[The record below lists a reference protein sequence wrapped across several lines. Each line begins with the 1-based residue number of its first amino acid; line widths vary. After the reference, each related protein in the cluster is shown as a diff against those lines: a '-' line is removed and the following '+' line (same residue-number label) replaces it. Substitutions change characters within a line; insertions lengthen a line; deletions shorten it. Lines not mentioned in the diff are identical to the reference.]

1 MLRSLPRL
9 SFALTA
15 AALLALTGCS
25 GGGSSGGGAQ
35 ASAAVSSSSP
45 TQTTSAATTSSATT
59 TPAVPSATQGP
70 VDPATTITVVAGGF
84 SPSGAAS
91 SAAYGIDDVSP
102 IIEGIAVKLGVP
114 SATTSPLAPNQ
125 VTEVAYYGS
134 QPPAY
139 YSATDLAEVDAAE
152 RGAPR
157 YALIVAK
164 HIREVIRRSGARH
177 VNLVGASF
185 GGVITRTIIE
195 HDLEG
200 LASGGWIV
208 RWLTLE
214 GTAGG
219 VWVATRVANDPTLA
233 AAARLI
239 APDPSDVATMSYS
252 HVEASFQTPDAGR
265 SLSPFFANIVVGFQV
280 STSHDLNQQALR
292 IASGLPND
300 GVLLVRDQAI
310 TLDARPRGPAIVL
323 TDSDHDSARTHEGLA
338 TDVANF
344 IRSSRRA
351 RVRLIEATVADPGE
365 SILFGQ
371 GEVSFSATLR
381 SPEALREWNSTTPI
395 ATLSRRFGTAP
406 WARFDPGQTQ
416 TLDADLFDWFVAPD
430 EQTLTLE
437 VVAEQVDF
445 NTYYN
450 VIENPLDE
458 AQGIETLSFDLP
470 VAAVGTQRYTV
481 TNGGVSLVVEVEV
494 FEELPGR
501 PQ

>member
-1 MLRSLPRL
+1 MFRPLSRL
-9 SFALTA
+9 SLAALTSS
-15 AALLALTGCS
+15 ALVALAGCS
-25 GGGSSGGGAQ
+25 GGGSGGGGGQQ

-45 TQTTSAATTSSATT
+45 TQTTSSTDTTPAPVSSAT
-59 TPAVPSATQGP
+59 SGP
-70 VDPATTITVVAGGF
+70 VDPATTVTVVAGGF

-91 SAAYGIDDVSP
+91 SAAYGVDDVSP

-114 SATTSPLAPNQ
+114 SSTTSPLAPNQ

-134 QPPAY
+134 QAPAY
-139 YSATDLAEVDAAE
+139 YTAADLAEVDAAE

-239 APDPSDVATMSYS
+239 APDPSDVATMSYG

-265 SLSPFFANIVVGFQV
+265 SVSPFFANIVVGFQV
-280 STSHDLNQQALR
+280 STGHDLNQQALR
-292 IASGLPND
+292 IASGVPND

-323 TDSDHDSARTHEGLA
+323 TDSNHDSARTHEGLA

-344 IRSSRRA
+344 VRSSRRA

-365 SILFGQ
+365 NILFGA

-416 TLDADLFDWFVAPD
+416 TLDADLFDWFVAPG
-430 EQTLTLE
+430 EQTLSLE
-437 VVAEQVDF
+437 VQAEQVDF
-445 NTYYN
+445 NTYFN

-458 AQGIETLSFDLP
+458 AQALETLTFDLP
-470 VAAVGTQRYTV
+470 VGTPGTERYTIQS
-481 TNGGVSLVVEVEV
+481 GGVSVIVEVEI

>member
-1 MLRSLPRL
+1 MFRPLRSSLLLALPCL
-9 SFALTA
+9 I
-15 AALLALTGCS
+15 ALTGCS
-25 GGGSSGGGAQ
+25 GGGSGGGGAQ

-45 TQTTSAATTSSATT
+45 TQTTSSSDTVATAPVS
-59 TPAVPSATQGP
+59 SATQGP

-91 SAAYGIDDVSP
+91 SAAYGVDDVSP
-102 IIEGIAVKLGVP
+102 IIEGIAIKLGVP
-114 SATTSPLAPNQ
+114 SSTTSPLAPNQ

-139 YSATDLAEVDAAE
+139 YSAADQAQVDAAE

-239 APDPSDVATMSYS
+239 APDPSDVATMSYD

-292 IASGLPND
+292 VASGQPND

-338 TDVANF
+338 ADVANF
-344 IRSSRRA
+344 VRSSRRA

-365 SILFGQ
+365 SILFGA

-381 SPEALREWNSTTPI
+381 SPEALREWNTTTPI

-406 WARFDPGQTQ
+406 WAEFDPGQTR
-416 TLDADLFDWFVAPD
+416 TLDADLFDWFVAPG
-430 EQTLTLE
+430 EQTLTLQVE
-437 VVAEQVDF
+437 AEQVDF

-450 VIENPLDE
+450 VIENPLD
-458 AQGIETLSFDLP
+458 ASQALETLSFDLP
-470 VAAVGTQRYTV
+470 VATPGTQRYTI
-481 TNGGVSLVVEVEV
+481 TEGGVSLVVEVEV
-494 FEELPGR
+494 FDELPGR

>member
-1 MLRSLPRL
+1 MILNRALVLSLSCL
-9 SFALTA
+9 SVVALA
-15 AALLALTGCS
+15 GCS
-25 GGGSSGGGAQ
+25 GGGSSGGGGQ
-35 ASAAVSSSSP
+35 ASAAVSSATP
-45 TQTTSAATTSSATT
+45 TQTTSSATT
-59 TPAVPSATQGP
+59 TPAVVSSATSGP
-70 VDPATTITVVAGGF
+70 IEAATTITVVAGGF

-91 SAAYGIDDVSP
+91 TDPYGIDDVSP
-102 IIEGIAVKLGVP
+102 IIEGIAVRMAVP

-134 QPPAY
+134 VAPSY
-139 YSATDLAEVDAAE
+139 YSAADLAEVDAAE

-233 AAARLI
+233 TVATLI
-239 APDPSDVATMSYS
+239 APDPSDVVTMSYD
-252 HVEASFQTPDAGR
+252 HVRASFGTPDAGR
-265 SLSPFFANIVVGFQV
+265 SVSPFFTNIVVGFQV
-280 STSHDLNQQALR
+280 STSHDLSQQALR
-292 IASGLPND
+292 IASGRPND
-300 GVLLVRDQAI
+300 GVLLVEDQAI

-323 TDSDHDSARTHEGLA
+323 TDSNHDSARTHEGLA
-338 TDVANF
+338 SDVANF

-351 RVRLIEATVADPGE
+351 RITLVEATVADPGE
-365 SILFGQ
+365 NILFGT
-371 GEVSFSATLR
+371 GEVSFSTNLR
-381 SPEALREWNSTTPI
+381 SPEALREWNTTTPV

-406 WARFDPGQTQ
+406 WARFAPGETQ
-416 TLDADLFDWFVAPD
+416 VLDTAIFDWFVAPG
-430 EQTLTLE
+430 EQTLALE
-437 VVAEQVDF
+437 IDVEQVDF

-450 VIENPLDE
+450 VIENPLDD
-458 AQGIETLSFDLP
+458 AQGIETLTFDLP
-470 VAAVGTQRYTV
+470 VDTVGTQRHTI
-481 TNGGVSLVVEVEV
+481 TNGGVSVIVEVEV
-494 FEELPGR
+494 FDELPGL

>member
-1 MLRSLPRL
+1 MFRPLSRL
-9 SFALTA
+9 SLAALTCSA
-15 AALLALTGCS
+15 LALAGCS
-25 GGGSSGGGAQ
+25 GGGSSGGGGQ

-45 TQTTSAATTSSATT
+45 TQTTSSTDTTPAPVSSATR
-59 TPAVPSATQGP
+59 GP
-70 VDPATTITVVAGGF
+70 VDPATTVTVVAGGF

-91 SAAYGIDDVSP
+91 AAAYGVDDVSP

-114 SATTSPLAPNQ
+114 SSTTSPLAPNQ

-134 QPPAY
+134 VAPAY
-139 YSATDLAEVDAAE
+139 YSAADLAEVDAAE

-239 APDPSDVATMSYS
+239 APDPSDVATMSYD

-292 IASGLPND
+292 IAAGAPND

-323 TDSDHDSARTHEGLA
+323 TDSNHDSARTHEGLA
-338 TDVANF
+338 ADVANF
-344 IRSSRRA
+344 VRSSRRA
-351 RVRLIEATVADPGE
+351 RVRLVEATVTDPGE
-365 SILFGQ
+365 SILFGT
-371 GEVSFSATLR
+371 GEVSFSTTLR

-416 TLDADLFDWFVAPD
+416 TLDADLFDWFVAPG
-430 EQTLTLE
+430 EQTLSLE
-437 VVAEQVDF
+437 VQAEEVDF

-450 VIENPLDE
+450 VIENPLDD
-458 AQGIETLSFDLP
+458 AQAIETLSFDLP
-470 VAAVGTQRYTV
+470 VAAVGTERYTIQS
-481 TNGGVSLVVEVEV
+481 GGVSVIVEVQV
-494 FEELPGR
+494 WDELPGR